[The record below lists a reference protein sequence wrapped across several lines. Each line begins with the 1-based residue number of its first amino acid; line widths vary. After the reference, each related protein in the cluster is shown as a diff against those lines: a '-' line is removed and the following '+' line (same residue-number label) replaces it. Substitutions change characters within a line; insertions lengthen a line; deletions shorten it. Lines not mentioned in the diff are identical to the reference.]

1 MSQRD
6 TVAQLLRTHGGLTE
20 DGARRNGIGQ
30 VRTRV
35 LELRRQGWRI
45 DTCVN
50 PDCRNGHY
58 VLVQA
63 PGEQPRQVGWLEGTV
78 VEAAP

>member
-6 TVAQLLRTHGGLTE
+6 TLAQHLRRYGGITTSAALR
-20 DGARRNGIGQ
+20 AGIGQ

-35 LELRRQGWRI
+35 LELRRTGWRI
-45 DTCVN
+45 DTIR
-50 PDCRNGHY
+50 PDTGTDASY

-63 PGEQPRQVGWLEGTV
+63 PGEQPRQLVAGL
-78 VEAAP
+78 